1 MFIPQNHPKS
11 QQSTN
16 MRSERKAR
24 ISGLAGTEHARNR
37 TLPDLTFPVTEWDLG
52 TRLGYRQFSC
62 WIPRALAKFC
72 FLRIALN
79 RTKISL
85 Y

>member
-1 MFIPQNHPKS
+1 
-11 QQSTN
+11 

-52 TRLGYRQFSC
+52 TRLKE
-62 WIPRALAKFC
+62 ALKVFA
-72 FLRIALN
+72 FL
-79 RTKISL
+79 TKPLKHTCDSPTDSWQNYFELEMLGIL
-85 Y
+85 F